1 MELNQNISKIRKERG
16 LSQEALAEKLSV
28 SRQAVSKWET
38 GEAVPELQKLMML
51 CDILGVSM
59 DKLCG
64 REKGKKENAITAQP
78 SRHTGRRAAVIII
91 SVIAALLLI
100 TGTVIALHIISVY
113 TVYTTDETE
122 MIQPDITDYS
132 ITPSG
137 NQQYEFRYFPSEKP
151 DDLEFYLTTENNRSG
166 EIQRYSA
173 DYDSGRCLFKI
184 TLEANNDYTLSAL
197 IADKETE
204 AERSVPLVV
213 ISAGNDSFTE
223 SDMLKKD

>member
-1 MELNQNISKIRKERG
+1 MERNQNISKLRKERG

-38 GEAVPELQKLMML
+38 GEAVPELQKLIML

-78 SRHTGRRAAVIII
+78 SRHTGRRTAVIII

-137 NQQYEFRYFPSEKP
+137 NQQYEFR
-151 DDLEFYLTTENNRSG
+151 
-166 EIQRYSA
+166 
-173 DYDSGRCLFKI
+173 
-184 TLEANNDYTLSAL
+184 
-197 IADKETE
+197 
-204 AERSVPLVV
+204 
-213 ISAGNDSFTE
+213 
-223 SDMLKKD
+223 

>member
-1 MELNQNISKIRKERG
+1 M
-16 LSQEALAEKLSV
+16 
-28 SRQAVSKWET
+28 
-38 GEAVPELQKLMML
+38 PELQKLMML

-64 REKGKKENAITAQP
+64 REKSQKENAVTAQP

-122 MIQPDITDYS
+122 TILPDITDYS
-132 ITPSG
+132 ITPND
-137 NQQYEFRYFPSEKP
+137 NQQYEFRYFLSKKP
-151 DDLEFYLTTENNRSG
+151 DNLEFHLTTENNRSG

-173 DYDSGRCLFKI
+173 DYDSGRCLFII
-184 TLEANNDYTLSAL
+184 TLEANNDYILSAL
-197 IADKETE
+197 IADKKTK

-223 SDMLKKD
+223 SDMRKKD